1 MVKMLDALLLMV
13 MVMVFANDVA
23 RGVADG
29 DSVAYDDVDGDG
41 GGDGDGDGDGD
52 GRTHLLLI
60 CCKFIVILGEC
71 IVPWRA
77 ITSQIFL
84 CVASQITSF
93 LVSSLH

>member
-1 MVKMLDALLLMV
+1 MV

-23 RGVADG
+23 DGFAD
-29 DSVAYDDVDGDG
+29 DDV

-52 GRTHLLLI
+52 GGGRTHLLLI
-60 CCKFIVILGEC
+60 CCRFIVILGEC

-77 ITSQIFL
+77 ITPQIFS
-84 CVASQITSF
+84 CAASQITSF

>member
-1 MVKMLDALLLMV
+1 MV

-23 RGVADG
+23 DGFADDGV
-29 DSVAYDDVDGDG
+29 
-41 GGDGDGDGDGD
+41 GGDGDGG

-60 CCKFIVILGEC
+60 CCRFIVILGEC

-77 ITSQIFL
+77 ITPQIFS
-84 CVASQITSF
+84 CAASQITSF